1 MNAQAAQSLKIK
13 NEHLARAWASVKQVK
28 PDDRQG
34 LSSKTWA
41 DIPLRTRAVLVMLGA
56 VSDAD
61 PREVARRPWGSLT
74 DADRH
79 GIATCA
85 REMGKHLRAASCLF

>member
-1 MNAQAAQSLKIK
+1 MNAPAAQSIK
-13 NEHLARAWASVKQVK
+13 DLHLARAWASVKQVK
-28 PDDRQG
+28 QDDRQG

-56 VSDAD
+56 TSDAD

-74 DADRH
+74 DADRD

-85 REMGKHLRAASCLF
+85 REIGKHLRAASCLF